1 MVIIKCYYLPDKMI
15 SARPKPRHFCICE
28 LEKVCSCANILYNII
43 DRVYLQEMLM
53 SHSCCPAVTSVSV
66 QPGSNPAGSV
76 LCGST
81 ELCAFSSIPQVCPC
95 RRGTCSS
102 CSISFSLH
110 SNRWISLSLSAT
122 IRWYSRALALF
133 TPYSTFIIESI
144 ASRMAFSTT
153 RASSSRRC
161 GCKVLFWTK
170 FIFKI
175 NLL

>member
-1 MVIIKCYYLPDKMI
+1 MVN
-15 SARPKPRHFCICE
+15 AHPKPKHSCICE
-28 LEKVCSCANILYNII
+28 LERLCSCSNILYDTINY
-43 DRVYLQEMLM
+43 VYLQEMLI
-53 SHSCCPAVTSVSV
+53 SHSCCPAVILSSV
-66 QPGSNPAGSV
+66 QPDSIPPGSV
-76 LCGST
+76 LCGSP
-81 ELCAFSSIPQVCPC
+81 ELCAFSSIPQVYPC

-122 IRWYSRALALF
+122 IRWYSWALALF

-144 ASRMAFSTT
+144 ANRMAFSTT

-161 GCKVLFWTK
+161 GCKVLFLTK

-175 NLL
+175 NLLWC